1 MFDLCIGFTSSISMS
16 SLISL
21 DGAMLELKFLLLWL
35 LLLFSGDR
43 MGDGV
48 VECWWIKA
56 LSQDFGELLNG
67 LGS

>member
-1 MFDLCIGFTSSISMS
+1 MS
-16 SLISL
+16 SLMSL
-21 DGAMLELKFLLLWL
+21 EGAMFELKFLLLWL

-48 VECWWIKA
+48 VECWWIKV